1 MSTISTR
8 TNWSLRTGGMVKE
21 QTLMNVELSEMDYRQ
36 AYLDWENG
44 EIMENLVH
52 FLSYVGKIQDK

>member
-1 MSTISTR
+1 MEKTMSTISTR
-8 TNWSLRTGGMVKE
+8 INESLQTGKMVRE
-21 QTLMNVELSEMDYRQ
+21 QTLANGELSET
-36 AYLDWENG
+36 DWEHG